1 MSNEFEN
8 DPAWGRDRY
17 TYRDSDGDK
26 VRIEAAEVPK
36 GGEDIL
42 VNILSRGGTETSA
55 WANAR
60 ELIAAAQKAANLDIT
75 IIDNK
80 VYTETHGVGPEGW
93 NPTGIVSEV
102 VEPEGEDPLGLLIE
116 LHGEQVKSYGLS
128 EITEA
133 TMDRIVQQARVAA

>member
-8 DPAWGRDRY
+8 DPAWGLDRY

-26 VRIEAAEVPK
+26 VRIGAAENRE

-42 VNILSRGGTETSA
+42 VRTVDRDGTETSA

-60 ELIAAAQKAANLDIT
+60 ELIAAAQKAAGLDIT

-80 VYTETHGVGPEGW
+80 VYTETYGVGPEGW
-93 NPTGIVSEV
+93 NPTDIVSEV
-102 VEPEGEDPLGLLIE
+102 VEPEGEDPLSLLLELIATQAMAGVSAEGLALTAE
-116 LHGEQVKSYGLS
+116 
-128 EITEA
+128 
-133 TMDRIVQQARVAA
+133 RIRREMKLAA